1 MNTLENKRMLWDCIC
16 EMNVF
21 RPGMKRDTAVAL
33 FEETIVEIDS
43 LDKSLIEKNKFF
55 MKVYIQN
62 LNKIVISE
70 TDMKEYRE
78 TLFEERLANIQ
89 NDKTLPLH
97 NIFDPIDVHAEL
109 VHIKSLLHKILD
121 KL

>member
-21 RPGMKRDTAVAL
+21 CPGMKRDTAVAL
-33 FEETIVEIDS
+33 FEETILEIDA

-55 MKVYIQN
+55 MNVYIQN

-109 VHIKSLLHKILD
+109 VHIKNLLHKILD